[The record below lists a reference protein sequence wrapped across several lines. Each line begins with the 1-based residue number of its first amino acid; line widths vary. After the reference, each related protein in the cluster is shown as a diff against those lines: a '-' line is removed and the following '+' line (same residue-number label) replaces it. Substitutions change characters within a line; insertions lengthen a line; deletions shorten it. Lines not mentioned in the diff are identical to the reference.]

1 MQFIQSVLTQNIVT
15 QLSHPF
21 DVEGEATDLAFHFSV
36 LGLVTVVLRTAR
48 AEFHNVITFIQ
59 FVLEVAEISTS
70 WGVQRRVARTMEV
83 DDRVGVEV
91 EDAFAKMIE
100 RSIETESGMTGG
112 EGGYEDVEIG

>member
-1 MQFIQSVLTQNIVT
+1 
-15 QLSHPF
+15 
-21 DVEGEATDLAFHFSV
+21 
-36 LGLVTVVLRTAR
+36 
-48 AEFHNVITFIQ
+48 
-59 FVLEVAEISTS
+59 
-70 WGVQRRVARTMEV
+70 MEV